1 MLYIIGLI
9 IMSPKMPQEHRDFR
23 RQQILEAAWEC
34 FAERGYQETTIRV
47 IAERMN
53 LSTGIIY
60 SYFKGKD
67 DLLEA
72 IHTCSMDNKK
82 KVADQIRQK
91 ETAREAINELFSQFF
106 KSYPMKELKKGVQ
119 ADIRFWSEVVK
130 RKNFRK
136 IFISQYKYVQ
146 KIITESIQEGVKSGE
161 FKTEFDLHG
170 YVSFINA
177 LFLGLEVQLALI
189 DKTATPGYFET
200 IREILLSNVWQ
211 DEKNVSEDS

>member
-1 MLYIIGLI
+1 
-9 IMSPKMPQEHRDFR
+9 MSPKMPQEHRDFR
-23 RQQILEAAWEC
+23 RQQILNAAWEC
-34 FAERGYQETTIRV
+34 FADKGYQQTTIRD

-67 DLLEA
+67 ELLEA

-82 KVADQIRQK
+82 KIADKIRQK
-91 ETAREAINELFSQFF
+91 NTAREAINELFSQFF
-106 KSYPMKELKKGVQ
+106 KSYPMKDLKKGVQ
-119 ADIRFWSEVVK
+119 ADIRFWSEAVK

-136 IFISQYKYVQ
+136 IFTSQYNYIQ
-146 KIITESIQEGVKSGE
+146 KIITQSVREGVKSGE
-161 FKTEFDLHG
+161 FKSEFDLHV

-189 DKTATPGYFET
+189 DKTANPGYFEG
-200 IREILLSNVWQ
+200 IRKILFSNVWKQ
-211 DEKNVSEDS
+211 KKNASENS

>member
-1 MLYIIGLI
+1 
-9 IMSPKMPQEHRDFR
+9 MSPKMPQEHRDFR

-34 FAERGYQETTIRV
+34 FAEKGYQETTIRV

-82 KVADQIRQK
+82 KVADGIPQK
-91 ETAREAINELFSQFF
+91 ENAREAINELFSQFF
-106 KSYPMKELKKGVQ
+106 RSYPMKDLKKGVQ
-119 ADIRFWSEVVK
+119 ADIRFWSEAVK

-136 IFISQYKYVQ
+136 IFLSQYNYIQ
-146 KIITESIQEGVKSGE
+146 KILTQSIREGIKSGE
-161 FKTEFDLHG
+161 FKSEFDLHG
-170 YVSFINA
+170 YVSFIGA
-177 LFLGLEVQLALI
+177 LLLGLEVQLALI
-189 DKTATPGYFET
+189 DKTATLSYFEN
-200 IREILLSNVWQ
+200 IKKILLSNVWRDQ
-211 DEKNVSEDS
+211 KNVSKDS

>member
-1 MLYIIGLI
+1 
-9 IMSPKMPQEHRDFR
+9 MSPKMPQEHRDFR

-34 FAERGYQETTIRV
+34 FAEKGYQQTTIRV

-82 KVADQIRQK
+82 KVTDRIRQK
-91 ETAREAINELFSQFF
+91 DTAGEAINELFSQFF
-106 KSYPMKELKKGVQ
+106 RSYPMKDLKKAVQ
-119 ADIRFWSEVVK
+119 ADIRFWSEAVK

-136 IFISQYKYVQ
+136 IFLSQYNYIQ
-146 KIITESIQEGVKSGE
+146 KILTQSIQAGVKSGE
-161 FKTEFDLHG
+161 FKSDFDLHS
-170 YVSFINA
+170 YVSFIGA
-177 LFLGLEVQLALI
+177 LLLGLEVQLALI
-189 DKTATPGYFET
+189 DKTATPSYFEN
-200 IREILLSNVWQ
+200 IKKILLSNVWR
-211 DEKNVSEDS
+211 EEMNVSKDS

>member
-1 MLYIIGLI
+1 
-9 IMSPKMPQEHRDFR
+9 MSPKMPQEHRDFR

-34 FAERGYQETTIRV
+34 FAEKGYQETTIRL

-82 KVADQIRQK
+82 KVADKIRQK
-91 ETAREAINELFSQFF
+91 DTAREAINELFNQFF
-106 KSYPMKELKKGVQ
+106 KSYPLKELKKGVQ
-119 ADIRFWSEVVK
+119 ADLRSWSEAVK

-136 IFISQYKYVQ
+136 LFISQYKYIQ
-146 KIITESIQEGVKSGE
+146 KIITQSVQEGVKRGE
-161 FKTEFDLHG
+161 FNSEFDIHG
-170 YVSFINA
+170 YVSFVSA
-177 LFLGLEVQLALI
+177 LLLGLEVQLALVN
-189 DKTATPGYFET
+189 KTATLSYFEN
-200 IREILLSNVWQ
+200 IRKILLSNVWQ

>member
-1 MLYIIGLI
+1 MLYYIGEI

-23 RQQILEAAWEC
+23 RQQILNAAWEC
-34 FAERGYQETTIRV
+34 FAEKGYQETTIRV
-47 IAERMN
+47 ISERMN

-67 DLLEA
+67 ELLEA

-82 KVADQIRQK
+82 KVVDKIRQK
-91 ETAREAINELFSQFF
+91 DTAREAINELFKQFF
-106 KSYPMKELKKGVQ
+106 NSYPMKDLKKGVQ
-119 ADIRFWSEVVK
+119 ADIRFWSEAVK

-136 IFISQYKYVQ
+136 IFISQYNYIQ
-146 KIITESIQEGVKSGE
+146 KIITQSVREGVKSGE
-161 FKTEFDLHG
+161 FKSEFDLHV

-189 DKTATPGYFET
+189 DKTANPGYFES
-200 IREILLSNVWQ
+200 IRKILFSNVWQ

>member
-1 MLYIIGLI
+1 M

-34 FAERGYQETTIRV
+34 FAEKGYQETTIRV

-67 DLLEA
+67 ELLEA

-82 KVADQIRQK
+82 KVADKIRQK
-91 ETAREAINELFSQFF
+91 DTAREAINELFSQFF
-106 KSYPMKELKKGVQ
+106 KSYSMKDLKKGVQ
-119 ADIRFWSEVVK
+119 ADIRFWSEAVK

-136 IFISQYKYVQ
+136 LFISQYKYMQ
-146 KIITESIQEGVKSGE
+146 KIITQSVQEGIKSGE
-161 FKTEFDLHG
+161 FKSEFDLHG
-170 YVSFINA
+170 FVSFVSA

-189 DKTATPGYFET
+189 GKTATLSYFED
-200 IREILLSNVWQ
+200 IRKILLSNVWQ
-211 DEKNVSEDS
+211 DEKNVSEDSSGE

>member
-1 MLYIIGLI
+1 
-9 IMSPKMPQEHRDFR
+9 MSPKMPQEHREFR
-23 RQQILEAAWEC
+23 RQQILEAAWQC
-34 FAERGYQETTIRV
+34 FAEKGYQETTIRV

-82 KVADQIRQK
+82 KIADNIRQK

-106 KSYPMKELKKGVQ
+106 KSYSMKDLKKGVQ
-119 ADIRFWSEVVK
+119 ADIRFWSEAVK

-136 IFISQYKYVQ
+136 LFISQYKYIQ
-146 KIITESIQEGVKSGE
+146 KIITQSIQEGIKNGE
-161 FKTEFDLHG
+161 FKSEFDLHG
-170 YVSFINA
+170 YVSFVSA

-189 DKTATPGYFET
+189 DKTATLSYFED
-200 IREILLSNVWQ
+200 IRKILLSNVWQ
-211 DEKNVSEDS
+211 DVIDGSKDSQQE